1 MNVLKIAIIMLILI
15 ISLGAVSAT
24 ENFNNDLSD
33 NGLNDNTLSD
43 NSLNENT
50 LSDNTLSDKSL
61 SESTIIQ
68 NDHDNLKDTNN
79 NDNNKALKDPAK
91 TFTDLQ
97 MEIINASDL
106 LELTDDYKYN
116 NETDNITLTISK
128 SNFVI
133 NGNGHTIDGDN
144 QCGIFQIKGNNI
156 TLKNL
161 NIINANSTKDSALLL
176 NPGSELETNNVT
188 FINDSSDKR
197 VIFAF
202 GAKYTSN
209 NDKFI
214 DCTSLNDGVINS
226 YLGEITINNGY
237 FESSKPLDWAFVN
250 SLGNSSI
257 YVLNTTFANTTSKY
271 ATAIKG
277 DRETVIHDSKFIN
290 LYANLTAGAIGL
302 KRIEE
307 AEIDNCTFINVSSQ
321 KNGGAIFLDIYSD
334 SEDVPIMISRSSFV
348 NCYSEFGGA
357 ILSLGGKITLEED
370 NFTNN
375 GAFFD
380 GGAIYSSFSQL
391 TISQTIFDNNSVELD
406 DDRGS
411 FGGAIFSDISALI
424 ILNCSFSN
432 NNAQTGGA
440 LYTYDSGYYIA
451 NSTFKDNTNKESE
464 FDDIFTDFDGEI
476 ATLENNSYSG
486 EDSICLN
493 NERYESVIAVSG
505 MNFTLIENE
514 INVTNPPRKFD
525 LREWGWVTP
534 VKNQGYMGSCWA
546 FGTVGAIESSILRF
560 LGLEMDISENNMQD
574 SLLQYYRYGTLGAE
588 EGGEYNL
595 GPSYALS
602 WFGVFPSE
610 YDVYD
615 ELGKISAIIATDD
628 SIHLQDAVFVP
639 PLMNSTD
646 KDKLKQSLLKYG
658 ALAVSYYAETDEP
671 GLNENTSSQYS
682 LKNDSNHR
690 VLLVGWDDD
699 YSKDNFYMTPP
710 GDGAWIIKNSW
721 GEELGDKGYFYISYY
736 DASFATLVP
745 SVGFPIMNTV
755 IYNKNYQYDIGGTLE
770 FTDMGNEYVNE
781 FEALEDDFIAAV
793 GTYFIDAGVDYNIEI
808 YVNDELKYSQ
818 NGTSPFFGFHTIPL
832 DSYVPIKEGDEFDVK
847 ITSDC
852 IPILESGRQHY
863 IENKSAANLNGE
875 WVDLTRDGKVCAIKV
890 YTTDEDKKNE
900 SSRIN
905 TRIDCKNMTT
915 TAVASEDGRI
925 GEYFQV
931 TLKDENGTALA
942 NKPIKIG
949 FNGRVY
955 DRTTDENGS
964 AKLQINLAYK
974 GTYTF
979 AIGFLGDEEYLG
991 AFEVAKITVKVQT
1004 PKLTAP
1010 NKSYKVSAKT
1020 KSLTATFKT
1029 ANGKAVSGK
1038 KISFTVN
1045 GKTYSAKTNSK
1056 GTATVN
1062 VSLNKKGTYSFTV
1075 KFAGDDTFATS
1086 SAKAKLTLK

>member
-1 MNVLKIAIIMLILI
+1 
-15 ISLGAVSAT
+15 
-24 ENFNNDLSD
+24 
-33 NGLNDNTLSD
+33 
-43 NSLNENT
+43 
-50 LSDNTLSDKSL
+50 
-61 SESTIIQ
+61 
-68 NDHDNLKDTNN
+68 
-79 NDNNKALKDPAK
+79 
-91 TFTDLQ
+91 

-133 NGNGHTIDGDN
+133 NGNGHTINGDN
-144 QCGIFQIKGNNI
+144 QCGIFQINGTNI

-161 NIINANSTKDSALLL
+161 NIINANSTKDSALFL
-176 NPGSELETNNVT
+176 NPGSELETNNVS

-237 FESSKPLDWAFVN
+237 FESSKPLDWGFVN

-277 DRETVIHDSKFIN
+277 DRETAIRDSKFIN
-290 LYANLTAGAIGL
+290 LCATLTAGAIGL
-302 KRIEE
+302 KRIEA
-307 AEIDNCTFINVSSQ
+307 AEINNCTFLNVKSQ
-321 KNGGAIFLDIYSD
+321 KNGGAIFIDTA
-334 SEDVPIMISRSSFV
+334 SEIEEVPIMISKSSFV
-348 NCYSEFGGA
+348 DCYSEFGGA
-357 ILSLGGKITLEED
+357 ILALGGKITLEKD

-375 GAFFD
+375 MAFFD
-380 GGAIYSSFSQL
+380 GGAIYSSFAQII
-391 TISQTIFDNNSVELD
+391 ISETLFDNNSAELD
-406 DDRGS
+406 DERGS
-411 FGGAIFSDISALI
+411 FGGAIFSDMSGMI
-424 ILNCSFSN
+424 ILNCSLSN

-440 LYTYDSGYYIA
+440 VYTYDTGYCIE

-464 FDDIFTDFDGEI
+464 FDDVCTDFDGEVAI
-476 ATLENNSYSG
+476 VENNTYSG
-486 EDSICLN
+486 EDSISLN
-493 NERYESVIAVSG
+493 NERYESIIAVSG

-514 INVTNPPRKFD
+514 INVTDPPRKFD
-525 LREWGWVTP
+525 LRDWGWVTP
-534 VKNQGYMGSCWA
+534 VKNQGHMGSCWA

-560 LGLEMDISENNMQD
+560 IGLEIDISENNMQD

-588 EGGEYNL
+588 EGGEYFL
-595 GPSYALS
+595 GPSYALI
-602 WFGVFPSE
+602 GVFPSE

-615 ELGKISAIIATDD
+615 ELGKISPIIATDE
-628 SIHLQDAVFVP
+628 SIHLQDAIFL
-639 PLMNSTD
+639 PLRENSTD
-646 KDKLKQSLLKYG
+646 NDPLKQALLEYG
-658 ALAVSYYAETDEP
+658 AITVSYYAEDDAP

-682 LKNDSNHR
+682 LVNDSNHR

-721 GEELGDKGYFYISYY
+721 GEDIGDKGYFYISYY
-736 DASFATLVP
+736 DVSFATLVP
-745 SVGFPIMNTV
+745 SVGFPILNTV
-755 IYNKNYQYDIGGTLE
+755 IYNKNYQYDIGGQLD
-770 FTDMGNEYVNE
+770 FSIQGNEYANGY
-781 FEALEDDFIAAV
+781 EALEDDFIAAV
-793 GTYFIDAGVDYNIEI
+793 GTYFNETGINYTIEI
-808 YVNDELKYSQ
+808 YVNAELKYSQ
-818 NGTSPFFGFHTIPL
+818 NGTSPFFGFHTIQL

-847 ITSDC
+847 ITSNC
-852 IPILESGRQHY
+852 IPFLKNARAHY
-863 IENKSAANLNGE
+863 MENKSSAKIDGE
-875 WVDLTRDGKVCAIKV
+875 WIDIASDGKICPIKV
-890 YTTDEDKKNE
+890 YTTDEDKKKE

-1010 NKSYKVSAKT
+1010 NKSYKASAKT
-1020 KSLTATFKT
+1020 KSLTASFKT

-1075 KFAGDDTFATS
+1075 KFAGDNTFATA